1 MAKDIVVMPRHAYLS
16 EHRKLTKL
24 LDTTG
29 KALLKESKK
38 QKQEVKDERRKYKAV
53 DPKSK

>member
-1 MAKDIVVMPRHAYLS
+1 MVKDIVIMPRHAYLS
-16 EHRKLTKL
+16 EHHKLTKL

-29 KALLKESKK
+29 KALLKESNNQKK
-38 QKQEVKDERRKYKAV
+38 EVKDERRKHKAI

>member
-1 MAKDIVVMPRHAYLS
+1 MPRHAYLS
-16 EHRKLTKL
+16 EHHKLTKL

-29 KALLKESKK
+29 KALLKESNNQKK
-38 QKQEVKDERRKYKAV
+38 EVKDERRKHKAI